1 MDKAIATLALAAA
14 AIVAAPAQAQHGGHG
29 AHAAPAAPMA
39 AQERHAE
46 GEERRAVLAT
56 VDRLFAALAAKDRAA
71 LLAEVVPEGRAT
83 ATVAGPNPRFNSLA
97 WPAFADHLAQIPGR
111 PVERLIDPHV
121 HVEGDIAMIWTRY
134 EISLDDR
141 FLHCGVDHFDLV
153 RRDGRWRVLNLTWT
167 QQTQGC
173 PGR

>member
-1 MDKAIATLALAAA
+1 MRMILAALALAAA
-14 AIVAAPAQAQHGGHG
+14 APAAAQQHGQHGQHG
-29 AHAAPAAPMA
+29 AVPAAPG
-39 AQERHAE
+39 QERHDHAQ
-46 GEERRAVLAT
+46 GEDQRAVLAT

-134 EISLDDR
+134 EIALDGR

-153 RRDGRWRVLNLTWT
+153 RREGRWRVLNLTWT
-167 QQTQGC
+167 QQTVGC